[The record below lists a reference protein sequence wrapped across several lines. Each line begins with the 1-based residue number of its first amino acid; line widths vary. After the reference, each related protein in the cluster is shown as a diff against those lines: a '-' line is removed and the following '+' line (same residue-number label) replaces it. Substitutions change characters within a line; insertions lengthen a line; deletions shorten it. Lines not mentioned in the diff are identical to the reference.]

1 MAKVVD
7 ELTKTHRENDEE
19 EEGGMVY
26 ATEST
31 FCPVAS
37 FEKYFEHLN
46 PANEFLFQ
54 RPKKTTPDSGVWY
67 DNMVV
72 GDI

>member
-26 ATEST
+26 ATEIRGQ
-31 FCPVAS
+31 C
-37 FEKYFEHLN
+37 
-46 PANEFLFQ
+46 
-54 RPKKTTPDSGVWY
+54 
-67 DNMVV
+67 
-72 GDI
+72 